1 MHKMI
6 EYVTVRLVSFP
17 LGSYASGPQLLK
29 WTLACMVPATQK
41 MLNRN
46 LNKQTWIR
54 EIVSHL
60 PKNYPFIKNT
70 TKLQI
75 CSIFHPLFT
84 MCIRCQP
91 KRQNYPYKI
100 ATTIICVCF

>member
-70 TKLQI
+70 TKL
-75 CSIFHPLFT
+75 
-84 MCIRCQP
+84 
-91 KRQNYPYKI
+91 
-100 ATTIICVCF
+100 